1 MKTLQ
6 KMVDV
11 GGVGVRVKVGTEL
24 MRSLEGSEME
34 KFGTGKGK
42 RRERV
47 EVGRMDLQE
56 QGGGERVMRVFRVR
70 IERRRRNKNKKIWE
84 E

>member
-11 GGVGVRVKVGTEL
+11 GGVGVRAKVGTEL
-24 MRSLEGSEME
+24 MRFLEGSEME

-47 EVGRMDLQE
+47 EVERLDRQG

-70 IERRRRNKNKKIWE
+70 IERRKKKKKIWE